1 MAEAPIVVQ
10 SALTSFIKDFIFS
23 LVLLALGGV
32 ILMVPFIQEA
42 LWQSLGKAFE
52 VVDRNGQMGLE
63 NHRDLLAARYIPL
76 GLFVT
81 ALLIE
86 ISVFYRFRFNKMTM
100 GKDTVTKK
108 YGFPLRKE
116 TEIKYSNVRTV
127 EVWRGWMDKI
137 LGIGD
142 VAIAAGGSQGFDIEM
157 NGVKDPDSV
166 ASVIKRRQ
174 AGSRSGKLSGTSDK
188 YNYF

>member
-1 MAEAPIVVQ
+1 MAEEPIVVQ
-10 SALTSFIKDFIFS
+10 SSLSSFIKDFIFS
-23 LVLLALGGV
+23 VVLLILGGV

-42 LWQSLGKAFE
+42 LWQSLGKVFE
-52 VVDRNGQMGLE
+52 VVDRSGQLGLA

-76 GLFVT
+76 GLFVI
-81 ALLIE
+81 ALLID
-86 ISVFYRFRFNKMTM
+86 ISVLYRFRLNWMTL
-100 GKDTVTKK
+100 GKDSVTKR
-108 YGFPLRKE
+108 YGFPIRKE
-116 TEIKYSNVRTV
+116 TEVKYSNVRTV
-127 EVWRGWMDKI
+127 EVWRGWSDKI

-142 VAIAAGGSQGFDIEM
+142 LAIAAGGSQGFDIEM
-157 NGVKDPDSV
+157 NGVKDPDSL